1 MTRITGAPLALLRDW
16 LPPNTEQER
25 PQMQVATVDSDGRPD
40 LRTVLLSSWDEHGFA
55 FHTDSASRKAAQLA
69 GNSAVALV
77 VLWPAFSRQLVI
89 RGAAEVQDRESLDAA
104 YESRSPYLR
113 QLAWQNT
120 TELAQEVRDARVSA
134 WERFGAE
141 HDPATLA
148 APGTWTGYLVRPDR
162 LTFWRSDPNGPSHRV
177 EYRASGA
184 RSWTEHH
191 LAG

>member
-1 MTRITGAPLALLRDW
+1 MTTITGAPLGLLRDW
-16 LPPNTEQER
+16 LPPNTEHER

-40 LRTVLLSSWDEHGFA
+40 LRTVLLSSWDEDGFA
-55 FHTDSASRKAAQLA
+55 FHTDSASRKVAQLV
-69 GNSAVALV
+69 GNSSVALT
-77 VLWPAFSRQLVI
+77 VLWPAFSRQLVV
-89 RGAAEVQDRESLDAA
+89 RGTAEVQDRDALDTA
-104 YESRSPYLR
+104 YSSRSPYLR

-120 TELAQEVRDARVSA
+120 TELAQEDPDARADA
-134 WERFGAE
+134 WQRFGAQ

-148 APGTWTGYLVRPDR
+148 APGTWTGFVVRPDR

-177 EYRASGA
+177 EYRASGT